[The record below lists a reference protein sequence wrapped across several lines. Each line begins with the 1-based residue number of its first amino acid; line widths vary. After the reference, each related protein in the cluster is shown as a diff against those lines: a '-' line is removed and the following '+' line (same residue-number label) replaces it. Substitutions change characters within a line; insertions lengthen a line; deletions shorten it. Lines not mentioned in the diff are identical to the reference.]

1 MSGIAEIMLKSGYRI
16 SGSDQVLSEITTY
29 LADHG
34 AIIYDGHRSENLKD
48 VDALV
53 YSSAISVDNPERR
66 EAARRNIP
74 QIRRAEMLAETM
86 RLKYGIAI
94 AGTHGK
100 TTTTSIVAEIFI
112 HAGLDP
118 TVVSGGRL
126 HSLKTNAR
134 LGKGDY
140 FITEA
145 DEYDRSFLALSPVYA
160 IITSVDADHLDC
172 YKDLADIESTFL
184 TFARKIP
191 FYGCLVCCFD
201 NTSVRKIA
209 QKLQCPV
216 VFYGLDE
223 SCNISA
229 QNIQY
234 HERGSRYEVI
244 HNKNSLGTVNL
255 QIPGV
260 HNILNAL
267 GATAL
272 ALESEIPFSS
282 IKQALENFQ
291 GVERRFQ
298 IKGIRDDI
306 IIVDDYAHHPAEIQA
321 TLAGARKSYPRRLLA
336 VFQPHLYS
344 RTRDFYREFAESLTI
359 ADIIVLTDIYPA
371 REKPLP
377 GISSE
382 LILAQFPK
390 NRRQDV
396 HFIPDR
402 KEIAPK
408 IRAILRPNDLV
419 ITLGA
424 GDIWKTGDELL
435 RLIESVKI

>member
-1 MSGIAEIMLKSGYRI
+1 MSGIAEIMLKSGYRV
-16 SGSDQVLSEITTY
+16 SGSDQALSEITTC

-34 AIIYDGHRSENLKD
+34 AIIYDGHRSENIKD

-53 YSSAISVDNPERR
+53 YSSAISEDNPERR
-66 EAARRNIP
+66 EAAKRNIP

-118 TVVSGGRL
+118 TIVIGGRL

-134 LGKGDY
+134 LGRGEF

-160 IITSVDADHLDC
+160 IITSIDADHLDC
-172 YKDLADIESTFL
+172 YTDLADIESAFL
-184 TFARKIP
+184 AFARKIP
-191 FYGCLVCCFD
+191 FYGCLVCCFESA
-201 NTSVRKIA
+201 SVRKIA
-209 QKLQCPV
+209 QMLQCPV
-216 VFYGLDE
+216 VFYGFDE
-223 SCNISA
+223 SCNLYA
-229 QNIQY
+229 KNIQY
-234 HERGSRYEVI
+234 HERGSRFEII
-244 HNKNSLGTVNL
+244 HDKNSMGTVNL
-255 QIPGV
+255 QIPGA
-260 HNILNAL
+260 HNILNVL

-272 ALESEIPFSS
+272 ALESEIPISS
-282 IKQALENFQ
+282 VKQALEKFR

-298 IKGIRDDI
+298 IKGIREDI

-321 TLAGARKSYPRRLLA
+321 TLEGARKSYPRRLLA

-344 RTRDFYREFAESLTI
+344 RTKDFYREFAASLTI
-359 ADIIVLTDIYPA
+359 ADIIILTDIYPA

-377 GISSE
+377 GVSSE
-382 LILAQFPK
+382 LILAQIPK
-390 NRRQDV
+390 SRLQDV
-396 HFIPDR
+396 HYIPDR

-435 RLIESVKI
+435 DLIETG